1 MLTLKINEQTN
12 QIWLTLHVAVP
23 LVSAYLILIWQIAN
37 GNDTS
42 QSCMVGICL
51 RTHTFN
57 GAYVAKVCRIVT
69 EKRRGMVVKTGVIY
83 LKWPDSAKVMI
94 FLYTVKYKERKKMLK
109 IYCILYKFIVLKI
122 QLQKF
127 INLFYFIKYLY
138 WIGLFNSSRLST
150 QCNGLPPSCW
160 FFEKNFSF
168 AFSSITFNDKLI
180 VCWLV
185 SIWCPPKSMNLH
197 ALYRFTLFSRSWT
210 NF

>member
-1 MLTLKINEQTN
+1 MIQASRVWLVFASGLRLLMGLT
-12 QIWLTLHVAVP
+12 WPRFAV
-23 LVSAYLILIWQIAN
+23 LLQKN
-37 GNDTS
+37 
-42 QSCMVGICL
+42 
-51 RTHTFN
+51 
-57 GAYVAKVCRIVT
+57 
-69 EKRRGMVVKTGVIY
+69 RRCMVVKTGVIY

-94 FLYTVKYKERKKMLK
+94 FLYTVKYTERKKMLK

-122 QLQKF
+122 QFQKF
-127 INLFYFIKYLY
+127 INLFYVIKYLY

>member
-1 MLTLKINEQTN
+1 M
-12 QIWLTLHVAVP
+12 A
-23 LVSAYLILIWQIAN
+23 
-37 GNDTS
+37 
-42 QSCMVGICL
+42 GICL
-51 RTHTFN
+51 RTQTFS

-69 EKRRGMVVKTGVIY
+69 ENRRCMVVKTGVIY

-94 FLYTVKYKERKKMLK
+94 FLYTVKYTERKKMLK

-168 AFSSITFNDKLI
+168 AFSSITFND
-180 VCWLV
+180 
-185 SIWCPPKSMNLH
+185 
-197 ALYRFTLFSRSWT
+197 
-210 NF
+210 

>member
-1 MLTLKINEQTN
+1 MPPPKWNAFQHPSCEFIEQVWTMLTLKINEQTN

-127 INLFYFIKYLY
+127 INLFYQIFVLN
-138 WIGLFNSSRLST
+138 W
-150 QCNGLPPSCW
+150 
-160 FFEKNFSF
+160 
-168 AFSSITFNDKLI
+168 LI
-180 VCWLV
+180 
-185 SIWCPPKSMNLH
+185 
-197 ALYRFTLFSRSWT
+197 
-210 NF
+210 

>member
-1 MLTLKINEQTN
+1 MIQASRVWLVFASGLRLLMGLT
-12 QIWLTLHVAVP
+12 WPRFAV
-23 LVSAYLILIWQIAN
+23 LLQKN
-37 GNDTS
+37 
-42 QSCMVGICL
+42 
-51 RTHTFN
+51 
-57 GAYVAKVCRIVT
+57 
-69 EKRRGMVVKTGVIY
+69 RRGMVVKAGVIY
-83 LKWPDSAKVMI
+83 LKWPDSAKVLI
-94 FLYTVKYKERKKMLK
+94 FLYTVKYTERKKMLK